1 MTLSGNSLRQT
12 VHTHVVACVRSVEVI
27 GAMISILIIWVVT
40 GVLVGLAIQRI
51 RNPSYDIDSTTMV
64 VTASVGVA
72 FNIV

>member
-1 MTLSGNSLRQT
+1 M
-12 VHTHVVACVRSVEVI
+12 RSVEVI

>member
-1 MTLSGNSLRQT
+1 
-12 VHTHVVACVRSVEVI
+12 VFCVEVI

-40 GVLVGLAIQRI
+40 GVLIGLAIQRV
-51 RNPSYDIDSTTMV
+51 RNPNYDIDRTVMF